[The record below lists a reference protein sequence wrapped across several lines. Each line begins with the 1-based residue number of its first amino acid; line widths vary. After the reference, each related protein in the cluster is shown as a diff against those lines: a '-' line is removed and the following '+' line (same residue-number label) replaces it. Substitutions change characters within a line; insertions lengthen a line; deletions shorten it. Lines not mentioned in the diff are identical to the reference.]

1 MKCTRLEDWYEQ
13 HGDDSSAPG
22 WHDRLSHA
30 RTCADCGTVMANRA
44 VMLEALREMP
54 APVPPRDLVAQIG
67 QVLDL
72 ETGEND
78 DPASA
83 STLVDT
89 MIEQWLRPVQYA
101 LAAACLVTVISIGL
115 PDFNRQ
121 IPVHKPAAPTRA
133 AGHPAVARSL
143 PVAAPAGLETSV
155 PPVSGQALAK
165 LSEADVAAFMGK
177 LNAYRRSHPEIDD
190 QRAVSPVGILAADR

>member
-13 HGDDSSAPG
+13 HGDDPSEPG

-30 RTCADCGTVMANRA
+30 HTCVDCSAVMANRA
-44 VMLEALREMP
+44 VLLETLRDMP
-54 APVPPRDLVAQIG
+54 APVPPRELAAQID

-72 ETGEND
+72 EAGEHD

-89 MIEQWLRPVQYA
+89 MIEQWLRPVQFV
-101 LAAACLVTVISIGL
+101 LAAACLITLVSIGL
-115 PDFNRQ
+115 PDFTRQ
-121 IPVHKPAAPTRA
+121 IPVHKPAGTMHAATRHA
-133 AGHPAVARSL
+133 SRMKSPAVPPESAGTRTA
-143 PVAAPAGLETSV
+143 PVAEQT
-155 PPVSGQALAK
+155 LAK

-190 QRAVSPVGILAADR
+190 QRPMAPPGMLAAGR